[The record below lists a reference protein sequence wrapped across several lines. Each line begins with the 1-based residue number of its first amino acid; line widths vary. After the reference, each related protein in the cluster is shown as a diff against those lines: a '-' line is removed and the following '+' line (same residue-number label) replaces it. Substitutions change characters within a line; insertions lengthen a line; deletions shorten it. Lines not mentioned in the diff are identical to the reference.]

1 MSVINEA
8 PLKKRTAA
16 ILNRGLESQKT
27 SFLTPR
33 SNQKKGLKILIIG
46 SEGDKYHFRDASK
59 KTPKNPQILIISYEN
74 Y

>member
-33 SNQKKGLKILIIG
+33 SNQKKILIIG
-46 SEGDKYHFRDASK
+46 SEGDKHHFRDAPS
-59 KTPKNPQILIISYEN
+59 KTPKNPQILTIYFEN
-74 Y
+74 